1 MLKFIQNN
9 REITALLAVLLLFVL
24 PGFLDRQYL
33 SVQTLTMVY
42 SSAQILIL
50 LAMGATLVM
59 LTRNIDVSVGSIT
72 GMCAVLLGM
81 LLNAGYSLPVACVAT
96 LLLGLLAG
104 FFNGV
109 LVAWLKIPA
118 IVATLGTLGLYRGIM
133 LLWTGGK
140 WIEGLPA
147 ELKQLSAPLLLGVS
161 AIGWLTII
169 LVAFMAWL
177 LAKTAFGR
185 SFYATGDNLQGARQL
200 GVRTE
205 AIRIVAF
212 SLNGC
217 MAALAGIVFASQIG
231 FIPNQTGT
239 GLEMKAIAA
248 CVLGGIS
255 LLGGSGAIIGAVL
268 GAWFLT
274 QIDSVLVLLR
284 IPAWWNDFIA
294 GLVLL
299 AVLVFDGRLRCALER
314 NLRRQKYARFMTP
327 PPSVKPASSG
337 KKTGGCIM
345 RIRYGW
351 ELALAALLVI
361 EIVSFGAIN
370 PRMLDLNMLLFSTSD
385 FICIG
390 IVALPLTMVIVSG
403 GIDISFGSTIGLCA
417 IALGVLFQ
425 SGVPM
430 PLAILLTLLLGAL
443 CGLINAGLIIYTK
456 VNPLVITLGTLYLF
470 AGSALLLSGMAGAT
484 GYEGIGGFPMA
495 FTDFANLD
503 VLGLPV
509 PLIIF
514 LICLLVFWLW
524 LHKTHAG
531 RNVFLIG
538 QSPRVALYSAIPVNS
553 TLCAL
558 YAMTGL
564 ASAVAAVLLVS
575 YFGSARSDLGA
586 SFLMP
591 AITAVVLG
599 GANIYGGSG
608 SIIGTAIAVLL
619 VGYLQQGLQMAGVP
633 NQVSSALSGALLI
646 VVVVGRSVSLHRQQI
661 KEWLARRANNPLP

>member
-1 MLKFIQNN
+1 
-9 REITALLAVLLLFVL
+9 
-24 PGFLDRQYL
+24 
-33 SVQTLTMVY
+33 
-42 SSAQILIL
+42 
-50 LAMGATLVM
+50 
-59 LTRNIDVSVGSIT
+59 
-72 GMCAVLLGM
+72 
-81 LLNAGYSLPVACVAT
+81 
-96 LLLGLLAG
+96 
-104 FFNGV
+104 
-109 LVAWLKIPA
+109 
-118 IVATLGTLGLYRGIM
+118 
-133 LLWTGGK
+133 
-140 WIEGLPA
+140 
-147 ELKQLSAPLLLGVS
+147 
-161 AIGWLTII
+161 
-169 LVAFMAWL
+169 MAWL

-185 SFYATGDNLQGARQL
+185 SFYVTGDNLQGARQL

-268 GAWFLT
+268 GA
-274 QIDSVLVLLR
+274 
-284 IPAWWNDFIA
+284 
-294 GLVLL
+294 
-299 AVLVFDGRLRCALER
+299 
-314 NLRRQKYARFMTP
+314 
-327 PPSVKPASSG
+327 
-337 KKTGGCIM
+337 
-345 RIRYGW
+345 
-351 ELALAALLVI
+351 
-361 EIVSFGAIN
+361 
-370 PRMLDLNMLLFSTSD
+370 
-385 FICIG
+385 
-390 IVALPLTMVIVSG
+390 
-403 GIDISFGSTIGLCA
+403 CA

-538 QSPRVALYSAIPVNS
+538 QSPRVAVYSAIPVNR

-661 KEWLARRANNPLP
+661 KEWLARRANNPFP